1 MSVWHINGG
10 KRLEGSVTVQ
20 GAKNAVLPIMAAS
33 ILAPCETELLN
44 VPQLRDV
51 NATLRILRCLG
62 CSVSRDG
69 DAVSIDSSS
78 LCRAEIPHELMRE
91 LRSSVIFLGALLA
104 RCGEARLSLPGG
116 CELGP
121 RPIDLHLM
129 ALRELGAEITEKGG
143 EIVCRADELVGTNIV
158 FPMPSVGATE
168 NAMLAACA
176 AKGETV
182 ITNAARE
189 PEIEE
194 LQTFLRLMGAEVWG
208 AGTPTVVVKGFKPVG
223 RVGHRIMT
231 DRIVASTLLSATAL
245 CGGDVELR
253 GVEPRY
259 FSTVLNSLSEC
270 GCDIITTSK
279 SARLISTGRL
289 RAPKPVI
296 TGPYPAFPTD
306 AQPLMLAACVK
317 ASGTSVFVENVFQN
331 RFRFTEELNRLGAK
345 IHTEG
350 RVAVVTGVPELH
362 GAPAVA
368 TDLRGG
374 AALII
379 AGLAA
384 NGATEIL
391 DTGHVE
397 RGYENL
403 DRRICELGGDIS
415 LGES

>member
-69 DAVSIDSSS
+69 DAVSIDSSG

-104 RCGEARLSLPGG
+104 RCGEARISLPGG

-129 ALRELGAEITEKGG
+129 ALRELGAEIREKGG
-143 EIVCRADELVGTNIV
+143 EIICRADELVGTNIV

-194 LQTFLRLMGAEVWG
+194 LQAFLRLMGADVWG
-208 AGTPTVVVKGFKPVG
+208 AGTPTVVVKGFRPVG

-245 CGGDVELR
+245 CGGDIELR

-270 GCDIITTSK
+270 GCDIITTSH

-289 RAPKPVI
+289 HAPKPVI

-306 AQPLMLAACVK
+306 AQPLMLAACIK
-317 ASGTSVFVENVFQN
+317 AAGTSVFVENVFQN

-384 NGATEIL
+384 NGTTEIF
-391 DTGHVE
+391 DPGHVE
-397 RGYENL
+397 RGYECL
-403 DRRICELGGDIS
+403 DMRICELGGDIS
-415 LGES
+415 LSES